1 MKIKSNILIIFFLL
15 SGFVVFGQCKGDC
28 QNGDG
33 TYRFDN
39 GDKYDGEW
47 LDGRFSGKGIY
58 IWESGNKYDGNWVN
72 GRKEGYGI
80 LMNKKPK
87 KFEKD
92 ISYPYIYKGGFNDG
106 RRNGDGIQYYHS
118 NLIWKGIF
126 KNGDKLTGHYN
137 IENYYDSSDILGENE
152 QSIIQL
158 DKLENS
164 LYNIQLSFNDIEQDF
179 LFDTGASA
187 GVLFPKS
194 FIKSLK
200 RSGVNVEILKFT
212 TQAELADNSKM
223 DIQYAIIDSVKIG
236 DFTLN
241 NFVVQFASQSSFL
254 FGKTALDKFFDW
266 SISGKKAILTLY
278 K

>member
-1 MKIKSNILIIFFLL
+1 
-15 SGFVVFGQCKGDC
+15 
-28 QNGDG
+28 
-33 TYRFDN
+33 
-39 GDKYDGEW
+39 
-47 LDGRFSGKGIY
+47 
-58 IWESGNKYDGNWVN
+58 
-72 GRKEGYGI
+72 
-80 LMNKKPK
+80 
-87 KFEKD
+87 
-92 ISYPYIYKGGFNDG
+92 
-106 RRNGDGIQYYHS
+106 
-118 NLIWKGIF
+118 
-126 KNGDKLTGHYN
+126 
-137 IENYYDSSDILGENE
+137 ENYYDSSDILGENE